1 MRDERR
7 TCASAKRSE
16 EQGWAEGLGDLVGL
30 RVVPNCPRGDE

>member
-16 EQGWAEGLGDLVGL
+16 ERGWAGGSGGLLGL